1 MSLWDEL
8 VGQEAAIEA
17 VRHAAQPGS
26 ASMMHAWMIVGPAG
40 SGRSTLALAFAATLV
55 SQGDDDQA
63 LALVSAG
70 THPDVSVISTDRV
83 TISIDEVRELV
94 TQSYYAPSRSRWRV
108 IVMEDAD
115 RMTERTSNVLLK
127 ALEEPP
133 PQTVWILCAPST
145 QDVLPTIQSR
155 VRTITLRTPSAEQVA
170 ELIHRREGVSHERAL
185 EAAREA
191 QCHIGMATRLATDD
205 DARSRRD
212 HTVQAVLQLRSVSQA
227 VTQAGS
233 LIAVANED
241 QKALLEKLDEQERE
255 DTLRSLGIQPGGS
268 VPAAVRSSVKALEE
282 NQKRR
287 ATRSL
292 RDGVDR
298 ICTDITSVLR
308 DVLMIQLGTGG
319 DLVNERFR
327 AQLEQRASDTT
338 AAHSLAAIDEVQV
351 ARDRIASNT
360 PPQLALEAMLIAVSG
375 RVSDVGASSLSV
387 RAIR

>member
-17 VRHAAQPGS
+17 VRHASQPGS
-26 ASMMHAWMIVGPAG
+26 ASMTHAWMIVGPAG

-212 HTVQAVLQLRSVSQA
+212 HTVQVVLQLRSVSQA
-227 VTQAGS
+227 VTQAGA

-255 DTLRSLGIQPGGS
+255 ETLRSLGIQPGGS

-375 RVSDVGASSLSV
+375 RVPDVGASSRSV

>member
-26 ASMMHAWMIVGPAG
+26 ASMTHAWMIVGPAG

-227 VTQAGS
+227 VTQAGA

-255 DTLRSLGIQPGGS
+255 ETLRSLGIQPGGS

-308 DVLMIQLGTGG
+308 DVLMIQLGAGG

-375 RVSDVGASSLSV
+375 RVSDVGASSRSV

>member
-17 VRHAAQPGS
+17 VRHASQPGS
-26 ASMMHAWMIVGPAG
+26 ASMTHAWMIVGPAG

-55 SQGDDDQA
+55 SQGDDYQA

-212 HTVQAVLQLRSVSQA
+212 HTVQVVLQLRSVSQA
-227 VTQAGS
+227 VTQAGA

-255 DTLRSLGIQPGGS
+255 ETLRSLGIQPGGS

-375 RVSDVGASSLSV
+375 RVPDVGASSRSV

>member
-17 VRHAAQPGS
+17 VRHASQPGS
-26 ASMMHAWMIVGPAG
+26 ASMTHAWMIVGPAG

-227 VTQAGS
+227 VTQAGA

-255 DTLRSLGIQPGGS
+255 ETLRSLGIQPGGS

-308 DVLMIQLGTGG
+308 DVLMIQLGAGG

-375 RVSDVGASSLSV
+375 RVPDVGASSRSV

>member
-26 ASMMHAWMIVGPAG
+26 ASMTHAWMIVGPAG

-55 SQGDDDQA
+55 SQGDDYQA

-212 HTVQAVLQLRSVSQA
+212 HTVQVVLQLRSVSQA
-227 VTQAGS
+227 VTQAGA

-255 DTLRSLGIQPGGS
+255 ETLRSLGIQPGGS

-375 RVSDVGASSLSV
+375 RVSDVGASSRSV

>member
-26 ASMMHAWMIVGPAG
+26 ASMTHAWMIVGPAG

-55 SQGDDDQA
+55 SQGDDYQA

-212 HTVQAVLQLRSVSQA
+212 HTVQVVLQLRSVSQA
-227 VTQAGS
+227 VTQAGA

-255 DTLRSLGIQPGGS
+255 ETLRSLGIQPGGS

-375 RVSDVGASSLSV
+375 RVPDVGASSRSV

>member
-26 ASMMHAWMIVGPAG
+26 ASMTHAWMIVGPAG

-55 SQGDDDQA
+55 SQDDDDQA

-227 VTQAGS
+227 VTQAGA

-255 DTLRSLGIQPGGS
+255 ETLRSLGIQPGGS

-375 RVSDVGASSLSV
+375 RVPDVGASSRSV

>member
-26 ASMMHAWMIVGPAG
+26 ASMTHAWMIVGPAG

-255 DTLRSLGIQPGGS
+255 ETLRSLGIQPGGS

-375 RVSDVGASSLSV
+375 RVPDVGASSRSV

>member
-26 ASMMHAWMIVGPAG
+26 ASMTHAWMIVGPAG

-212 HTVQAVLQLRSVSQA
+212 HTVQVVLQLRSVSQA
-227 VTQAGS
+227 VTQAGA

-255 DTLRSLGIQPGGS
+255 ETLRSLGIQPGGS

-375 RVSDVGASSLSV
+375 RVPDVGASSRSV

>member
-26 ASMMHAWMIVGPAG
+26 ASMTHAWMIVGPAG

-70 THPDVSVISTDRV
+70 THPDVSVINTDRV

-94 TQSYYAPSRSRWRV
+94 SQSYYAPSRSRWRV

-227 VTQAGS
+227 VTQAGA

-255 DTLRSLGIQPGGS
+255 ETLRSLGIQPGGS

-375 RVSDVGASSLSV
+375 RVPDVGASSRSV

>member
-26 ASMMHAWMIVGPAG
+26 ASMTHAWMIVGPAG

-170 ELIHRREGVSHERAL
+170 ALIHRREGVSHERAL

-308 DVLMIQLGTGG
+308 DVLMIQLGAGG

-375 RVSDVGASSLSV
+375 RVPDVGASSRSV

>member
-26 ASMMHAWMIVGPAG
+26 ASMTHAWMIVGPAG

-70 THPDVSVISTDRV
+70 THPDVSVMSTDRV

-170 ELIHRREGVSHERAL
+170 ELIHRREAVSHERAL

-227 VTQAGS
+227 VTQAGA

-255 DTLRSLGIQPGGS
+255 ETLRSLGIQPGGS

-308 DVLMIQLGTGG
+308 DVLMIQLGAGG

-375 RVSDVGASSLSV
+375 RVPDVGASSRSV

>member
-1 MSLWDEL
+1 MT
-8 VGQEAAIEA
+8 
-17 VRHAAQPGS
+17 
-26 ASMMHAWMIVGPAG
+26 HAWMIVGPAG

-55 SQGDDDQA
+55 SQDDDDQA

-227 VTQAGS
+227 VTQAGA

-255 DTLRSLGIQPGGS
+255 ETLRSLGIQPGGS

-308 DVLMIQLGTGG
+308 DVLMIQLGAGG

-375 RVSDVGASSLSV
+375 RVPDVGASSRSV

>member
-26 ASMMHAWMIVGPAG
+26 ASMTHAWMIVGPAG

-170 ELIHRREGVSHERAL
+170 ELIHRREGVSHGRAL